1 MAKNKYYDPNEVDKV
16 QAKNEAREAEIN
28 KEVKQR
34 KQERIDRDKEHLQT
48 IKDIHER
55 YGYIVKEPEL
65 IAQGC
70 KEVIGYYCVD
80 CKILKCFPYEFMN
93 AYKKDNGCNRCTE
106 CQKFNSNI
114 VKKCNEKNKVDCPCG
129 MSYYCS
135 DLKQSKHEISRT
147 HINGL
152 KQLKATRLTKVY
164 KMPELRKI
172 CSANKIKYYNTLKI
186 DEMLEQLAKI
196 EVIIIPEDVV

>member
-1 MAKNKYYDPNEVDKV
+1 MVKSKYYNPNEGDLVQQGYDK
-16 QAKNEAREAEIN
+16 REAEIN
-28 KEVKQR
+28 KQVKQR
-34 KQERIDRDKEHLQT
+34 KQERIDRDKEHLET

-114 VKKCNEKNKVDCPCG
+114 VKKCNENNKVDCPCG

-135 DLKQSKHEISRT
+135 DLKQSKHECSRT

-186 DEMLEQLAKI
+186 DEMLKQLAKI
-196 EVIIIPEDVV
+196 EVIVIPEELV

>member
-1 MAKNKYYDPNEVDKV
+1 MVKSKYYNPNEGDLVQQGYDK
-16 QAKNEAREAEIN
+16 REAEIN
-28 KEVKQR
+28 KQVKQR
-34 KQERIDRDKEHLQT
+34 KQERIDRDKEHLET

-114 VKKCNEKNKVDCPCG
+114 VKKCNENNKVDCPCG

-135 DLKQSKHEISRT
+135 DLKQSKHECSRT

-186 DEMLEQLAKI
+186 DEMLKQLAKI
-196 EVIIIPEDVV
+196 EVIIIPEDLV